1 MSTNEKLS
9 QQESFNQGVIAALH
23 ALKTGLQATP
33 GFNNEA
39 LLLVVRGLLNNP
51 SSAVHQES
59 FNAPI
64 LALLHDHVIDENGNV
79 KTKEVSLN

>member
-1 MSTNEKLS
+1 MSTTEKLS
-9 QQESFNQGVIAALH
+9 QQESFNHGVIAALH

-39 LLLVVRGLLNNP
+39 LLHIVRGLLNTPIN
-51 SSAVHQES
+51 AVDQES

-64 LALLHDHVIDENGNV
+64 LALLHDHIIDENGNM
-79 KTKEVSLN
+79 TTQEVSRN

>member
-1 MSTNEKLS
+1 MSTTEKLS
-9 QQESFNQGVIAALH
+9 QQESFNHGVVAALH

-39 LLLVVRGLLNNP
+39 LLHIVRGLLNNP
-51 SSAVHQES
+51 SSKVDLES

-64 LALLHDHVIDENGNV
+64 LALLHDHIIDEHGNM
-79 KTKEVSLN
+79 KTKEVSRT